1 MAVLLG
7 LISIFSVI
15 DLNSLVDKIT
25 STISPPL
32 HSLSFSVSVCNNKIK
47 PFGLTFHLCGAIE
60 EERYCNELK
69 YLPLF
74 LMNAN
79 NFNILKTY
87 EWVGLQYI
95 SYVLEFCTMEKGAD
109 RTQGNQKNTTKKVVI
124 FSKFNLLSLDLTN
137 WFLSNIFFQI
147 CFTPSLEF
155 ISCST

>member
-1 MAVLLG
+1 MAALLG

-25 STISPPL
+25 ITISPPL

-79 NFNILKTY
+79 NFNILMTY
-87 EWVGLQYI
+87 ACLPGSGYTFNSFPPSQY
-95 SYVLEFCTMEKGAD
+95 SY
-109 RTQGNQKNTTKKVVI
+109 
-124 FSKFNLLSLDLTN
+124 LL
-137 WFLSNIFFQI
+137 
-147 CFTPSLEF
+147 
-155 ISCST
+155 

>member
-60 EERYCNELK
+60 EERYCNEPK

-79 NFNILKTY
+79 NFNILMTY
-87 EWVGLQYI
+87 AWVGLH
-95 SYVLEFCTMEKGAD
+95 F
-109 RTQGNQKNTTKKVVI
+109 
-124 FSKFNLLSLDLTN
+124 
-137 WFLSNIFFQI
+137 
-147 CFTPSLEF
+147 
-155 ISCST
+155 